1 LTTTPNSSIKVVRD
15 RLNAEVIKMKSGRF
29 TKREFALLCVLLVPA
44 WGWVGGQVQ
53 DNQDGTFTDLV
64 SGHTWIKPGSA
75 LEVSNKVLV
84 LDKGALVSVKVAAG
98 VLSAMNEAES
108 YGLSCW
114 RASSVSELKG
124 LLNLLRMHPKLAP
137 DADLSLLAEWLDS
150 RMLGANAKVAL
161 PGILLVPVADN
172 GGWVAD
178 AVILATNS
186 AYISSKTQVISGNVV
201 VNDVSAGPTLATDS
215 ELTVGPHGTISAGA
229 ALKADS
235 IRVQNRTVVDGDLFY
250 NELVNKGTINGN
262 EHTPLA
268 LPVYGQMPLFFSYPA
283 DPGAEDVLV
292 PDQGFVS
299 LDEGEYGHLQVGTKA
314 TLVLTGGA
322 YRFNSIT
329 SEPFSTISIVAASSV
344 TVADKMRCENT
355 SYVGPALDSGIT
367 AAEIVFYVS
376 GVNGEVGELES
387 EPKAVQLGPE
397 AEIYANFYAPYGT
410 ILLQPRTNA
419 TGAFLAQDVMLAN
432 GSTALLDSFF
442 FNLPPVAVD
451 DALTVETGT
460 IATVLDSG
468 ESSLLANDSDPN
480 GDGLTVSTTPV
491 VAPGLGVV
499 ELFEDGQF
507 AYTAPVV
514 DEVTS
519 DSFVYEVCDD
529 GAPQLCATATV
540 HITITEPQWVVN
552 VIKVGSG
559 DGLVTSNPV
568 GIDCGDDCEQ
578 SYEDGTEVSL
588 SATPDSDSKL
598 IGVYGSAECSSPSF
612 MVTRNV
618 QCFVRFDLKEPPP
631 EYAWVTVLKSGD
643 GDGLVRSQPDGIYCG
658 QDCTSQMLKFKRVNL
673 YVYPNE
679 DSRFV
684 GWSGDSDCLD
694 GMLGVIHDTTCTAVF
709 ELLPPP
715 PPSNTLQVA
724 VTGSGSGIITSN
736 PGGIVCVSSQTC
748 SADYEIDT
756 VVRLFAR
763 PDNSSFYFAG
773 FSGDP
778 DCADGFITM
787 SADKACTATFEQY

>member
-1 LTTTPNSSIKVVRD
+1 
-15 RLNAEVIKMKSGRF
+15 MKAGRF

-53 DNQDGTFTDLV
+53 DNQDGTFTDLG
-64 SGHTWIKPGSA
+64 SGHTWIKPGTA
-75 LEVSNKVLV
+75 LALADKMLV
-84 LDKGALVSVKVAAG
+84 LDHGKLIGVKEMAG
-98 VLSAMNEAES
+98 VLSAMNQAES
-108 YGLSCW
+108 YGRSSW
-114 RASSVSELKG
+114 RAPSVSELRG
-124 LLNLLRMHPKLAP
+124 LLNLLQTHPQLAP
-137 DADLSLLAEWLDS
+137 DADLSLLTEWLDS
-150 RMLGANAKVAL
+150 RMLSADAKASL
-161 PGILLVPVADN
+161 PGMLLVPVADN
-172 GGWVAD
+172 SGWVAD
-178 AVILATNS
+178 AVVLATNS
-186 AYISSKTQVISGNVV
+186 AYVSSKTQVISGNVV
-201 VNDVSAGPTLATDS
+201 VNDVSAGPTLATGN

-250 NELVNKGTINGN
+250 NELVNKGTINGV

-283 DPGAEDVLV
+283 DPDAEDVLV
-292 PDQGFVS
+292 PDHGFVS

-322 YRFNSIT
+322 YRFSSIT
-329 SEPFSTISIVAASSV
+329 SEPFSIISIVAASSV
-344 TVADKMRCENT
+344 TVADKMSCDNT

-376 GVNGEVGELES
+376 GVNGEDGELES
-387 EPKAVQLGPE
+387 KPKAVQLGPE

-432 GSTALLDSFF
+432 GATVVLDSFF
-442 FNLPPVAVD
+442 FNIAPVAVD
-451 DALTVETGT
+451 DTLTVEAGT

-480 GDGLTVSTTPV
+480 GDGLTLSTTPV
-491 VAPGLGVV
+491 IAPALGVL

-514 DEVTS
+514 DEATS

-529 GAPQLCATATV
+529 GAPQLCSTATV
-540 HITITEPQWVVN
+540 HITITEPKWLVT

-559 DGLVTSNPV
+559 DGLVTSDPA

-578 SYEDGTEVSL
+578 GYADGTEVSL

-598 IGVYGSAECSSPSF
+598 VGVYGSAECTSPSF
-612 MVTRNV
+612 LVTRNV

-643 GDGLVRSQPDGIYCG
+643 GDGLVRSEPDGIYCG
-658 QDCTSQMLKFKRVNL
+658 LDCTSQMLKFKRVRL
-673 YVYPNE
+673 YVSPNQ

-684 GWSGDSDCLD
+684 GWTGDNDCLD
-694 GMLGVIHDTTCTAVF
+694 GMLGVTHDTTCTAVF

-715 PPSNTLQVA
+715 PPSHTLQVS
-724 VTGSGSGIITSN
+724 VTGSGSGMITSN
-736 PGGIVCVSSQTC
+736 PRGIICTASQTC
-748 SADYEIDT
+748 SADYEVDT

-763 PDNSSFYFAG
+763 PDSPAYYFAG
-773 FSGDP
+773 YTGDP
-778 DCADGFITM
+778 DCADGYITM
-787 SADKACTATFEQY
+787 TADKACTATFERY